1 MSLRRCRASAVLA
14 CRTHGDKP
22 ALLARRFAC
31 RRAQSR
37 AAHRSTQARAQSRA
51 AHRSTQARAQSRAAP
66 SDKGAAVK
74 ALYDAIFRD
83 IRDNIENG
91 TYPYQSF
98 LPSESQLVQAYG
110 CSHNTLRRAL
120 ALLRDQGYVQPIHGK
135 GVRVIY
141 QPVERASFTVGGIES
156 FAETS
161 ARNHFAYTT
170 EVKAFE
176 NVTADERVAA
186 ATGYAAGEKL
196 VYVERV
202 RRLNGV
208 AAILDRSYFLAQQ
221 VPGLTA
227 EIAGR
232 SIYNYLEQ
240 ELGCIVAMGKRV
252 ITVERATQHDEK
264 LLDLEGRD
272 YVAVM
277 TTQAFNAQGIMFECT
292 QSRHRPDMF
301 CFRDTAVRSTV

>member
-1 MSLRRCRASAVLA
+1 M
-14 CRTHGDKP
+14 
-22 ALLARRFAC
+22 
-31 RRAQSR
+31 
-37 AAHRSTQARAQSRA
+37 
-51 AHRSTQARAQSRAAP
+51 
-66 SDKGAAVK
+66 K

-83 IRDNIENG
+83 IRANIEDG

-98 LPSESQLVQAYG
+98 LPSESVLVKAYG

-120 ALLRDQGYVQPIHGK
+120 SLLRDQGYVQPIHGK

-141 QPVERASFTVGGIES
+141 QPAERASFTVGGIES

-161 ARNHFAYTT
+161 ARNHLSSST
-170 EVKAFE
+170 EVGAFE
-176 NVTADERVAA
+176 HVVADERVAA
-186 ATGYAAGEKL
+186 ATGYAVGDKL

-208 AAILDRSYFLAQQ
+208 AAILDRSYFLDEQ

-227 EIAGR
+227 EIAGQ
-232 SIYNYLEQ
+232 SIYNFLEN
-240 ELGCIVAMGKRV
+240 ELGCIVAMGKRT
-252 ITVERATQHDEK
+252 ITVERATHHDKEM
-264 LLDLEGRD
+264 LDLNGID

>member
-1 MSLRRCRASAVLA
+1 M
-14 CRTHGDKP
+14 
-22 ALLARRFAC
+22 
-31 RRAQSR
+31 
-37 AAHRSTQARAQSRA
+37 
-51 AHRSTQARAQSRAAP
+51 
-66 SDKGAAVK
+66 K

-91 TYPYQSF
+91 TYPYQSL

-161 ARNHFAYTT
+161 ARNRFSYTT

-176 NVTADERVAA
+176 SVTADERIAA
-186 ATGYAAGEKL
+186 ATGYATGDEL

-221 VPGLTA
+221 VPGLSA
-227 EIAGR
+227 EIAEH
-232 SIYNYLEQ
+232 SIYNYLEH

-252 ITVERATQHDEK
+252 ITVERATQHDEE

>member
-1 MSLRRCRASAVLA
+1 M
-14 CRTHGDKP
+14 TM
-22 ALLARRFAC
+22 
-31 RRAQSR
+31 
-37 AAHRSTQARAQSRA
+37 
-51 AHRSTQARAQSRAAP
+51 
-66 SDKGAAVK
+66 K

-98 LPSESQLVQAYG
+98 LPSESVLVQTYA

-120 ALLRDQGYVQPIHGK
+120 GLLRDQGYVQPIHGK

-141 QPVERASFTVGGIES
+141 QPTERASFTVGGIES

-161 ARNHFAYTT
+161 ARNHLSSTT
-170 EVKAFE
+170 EVAAFE
-176 NVTADERVAA
+176 HVVADDRIARS
-186 ATGYAAGEKL
+186 TGYAPGDAL

-208 AAILDRSYFLAQQ
+208 AAILDRSYFLAEQ
-221 VPGLTA
+221 VPGLSA
-227 EIAGR
+227 EIAGK
-232 SIYNYLEQ
+232 SIYQFLEH
-240 ELGCIVAMGKRV
+240 ELGCIVAMGKRA
-252 ITVERATQHDEK
+252 ITVERVTMHDQE
-264 LLDLEGRD
+264 LLDLDGID